1 MLDPDISTR
10 SINRAPRG
18 SLTGTVGLFPS
29 RKKNSSR
36 LRAHFRARTCI
47 APAHAAPVPG
57 IVFFISLSRF
67 FLSRNGVVGLNGS
80 KVTMAMDGGSR

>member
-18 SLTGTVGLFPS
+18 WLTGTVGLFPS
-29 RKKNSSR
+29 RKKTSSR

-47 APAHAAPVPG
+47 APAHAAPSDNGDGRRVP
-57 IVFFISLSRF
+57 IKIFSADAARHSLP
-67 FLSRNGVVGLNGS
+67 LNIEIELCLN
-80 KVTMAMDGGSR
+80 